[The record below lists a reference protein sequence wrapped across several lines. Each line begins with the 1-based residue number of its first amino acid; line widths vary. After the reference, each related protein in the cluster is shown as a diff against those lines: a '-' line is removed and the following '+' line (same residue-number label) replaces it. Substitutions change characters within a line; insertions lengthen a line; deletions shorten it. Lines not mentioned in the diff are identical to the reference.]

1 MKSSKDAKTALHT
14 LLAQKAREHYGPNSA
29 VDNLT
34 KLSGGASRE
43 TWSFD
48 IVDGD
53 TEEQGL
59 IVQAKVFVALIR
71 TMPR

>member
-1 MKSSKDAKTALHT
+1 MKSSKDAKAALHT

-53 TEEQGL
+53 DT
-59 IVQAKVFVALIR
+59 
-71 TMPR
+71 

>member
-1 MKSSKDAKTALHT
+1 MKSSKDAKTLYT
-14 LLAQKAREHYGPNSA
+14 LLAQKAREHYMPNSA

-53 TEEQGL
+53 TVYPL
-59 IVQAKVFVALIR
+59 ILKGPNNLWARWDSIC
-71 TMPR
+71 

>member
-34 KLSGGASRE
+34 KLSQNINLARMAGKLSLLPIQLNYSR
-43 TWSFD
+43 
-48 IVDGD
+48 
-53 TEEQGL
+53 
-59 IVQAKVFVALIR
+59 
-71 TMPR
+71 